1 MERKVTPPPAV
12 AAWSLPAEVPN
23 SLDSTRRSGGGERR
37 ARPRSSRHAE
47 TKRPTATV
55 NTDFLSSSPKSMSN
69 NQRRTPLHSNRK
81 RPLRPLGLPSLASP
95 SAGTHLLSNSSPQ
108 GQQCNNNNPNTN
120 SQTSQIDDESS
131 GDNSNDTIYLTAQK
145 TALQCVDHASKRQAA
160 AKAALS
166 ATTQISTSL
175 KNVVSD
181 SKRALTVARQS
192 RIEAENAAIRAEEAA
207 RKVKEAS
214 DLTERDKQRASLE
227 LDEANAQAEEA
238 WEFLRRV
245 KGTTTTSSTKKKG
258 GGQQQHNTKAHSN
271 NSHGKTKKYNT
282 KLFSAQQPRIGT
294 IVEVCEDKPNS
305 SSCAAANTR
314 HLLSPTK
321 KQKGGYET
329 RRRSNRG
336 GSNFTF
342 KSHTSQQQSQTMKL
356 PSFKGGV
363 DDDDTTTVLSKQD
376 SIMMIEPIQKYKG
389 HTSPIT
395 QIASIDTNHFIS
407 SSWDTTVR
415 LWNANTGECIR
426 TFRGHTDWVHAI
438 SVLDSKHFI
447 SGSDDRT
454 IKLWNIDNENCIRT
468 FTGHT
473 SFVKALSP
481 MVDDTERFVSGSRD
495 RTIKLY
501 SVGSGQCLH
510 TFTGHDDVVSAL
522 VSMDCNTFVS
532 GSHDNTI
539 KYWNTTSSSIT
550 IGTRSSSAAS
560 SSSSCVRTLVGH
572 TGSIKTLAAV
582 SDNEIVSGSD
592 DRTIRLW
599 NVVSGSCLREF
610 GGSSSSKNSSNAPL
624 VFSVTYICEGFFLS
638 CSGNNIKLY
647 HIPSGEC
654 VKSYETPRISL
665 AVVRLDDERFVTG
678 SDQMLHLWKF

>member
-23 SLDSTRRSGGGERR
+23 SLDSTRRSGGERR

-47 TKRPTATV
+47 TKTKRPTANNV
-55 NTDFLSSSPKSMSN
+55 SMASISRKSMS

-108 GQQCNNNNPNTN
+108 GQHCNNNPKTN

-131 GDNSNDTIYLTAQK
+131 GDNSNDTMYVTAQK

-181 SKRALTVARQS
+181 SKRALTVAKQS
-192 RIEAENAAIRAEEAA
+192 CIEAENAAIRAEEAA

-238 WEFLRRV
+238 WDFLRRV
-245 KGTTTTSSTKKKG
+245 KGTASSTKKG
-258 GGQQQHNTKAHSN
+258 GQQHNTKVHSN
-271 NSHGKTKKYNT
+271 HNHGKTKKDT
-282 KLFSAQQPRIGT
+282 TLFSAHPRIGT

-305 SSCAAANTR
+305 VSRAAANTR

-321 KQKGGYET
+321 KQKGGYGT
-329 RRRSNRG
+329 IRSNRRG
-336 GSNFTF
+336 INFNL
-342 KSHTSQQQSQTMKL
+342 KSHTSQQSQTMKL
-356 PSFKGGV
+356 PSFKGGG
-363 DDDDTTTVLSKQD
+363 DDDDTTTILSKQD
-376 SIMMIEPIQKYKG
+376 SIMIEPIQKYKG

-426 TFRGHTDWVHAI
+426 TFCGHTDWVHAI

-454 IKLWNIDNENCIRT
+454 VKLWNIDNENCIRT

-501 SVGSGQCLH
+501 SVGSGECLQ

-539 KYWNTTSSSIT
+539 KYWSITSSSS
-550 IGTRSSSAAS
+550 IGTRSSSS
-560 SSSSCVRTLVGH
+560 PSSCVRTLVGH

-582 SDNEIVSGSD
+582 SNNEIVSGSD
-592 DRTIRLW
+592 DGTIRLW

-665 AVVRLDDERFVTG
+665 AVVRLDNERFVTG